1 VTQPKLVRDK
11 IPAIICGQGHGQDP
25 LIYTASDGE
34 YRERLRDKLLEE
46 VNEFL
51 TSGDLDELADILEVV
66 YALAAQQGIPPGQ
79 LEEFRAQKAEER
91 GGFTARIIWCG
102 NAPAQDTGT
111 AQGSTVPG

>member
-1 VTQPKLVRDK
+1 MSDGKLVRDK
-11 IPAIICGQGHGQDP
+11 IPAIIRASGQEP
-25 LIYTASDGE
+25 IVRIATAEE
-34 YRERLRDKLLEE
+34 YGTRLQDKLREE

-51 TSGDLDELADILEVV
+51 ASGDLEELADILEVV

-102 NAPAQDTGT
+102 NAPAQ
-111 AQGSTVPG
+111 GSTVPG